1 MIDKAHMRALLENME
16 RAAEEVLQHDAA
28 FFETLYAL
36 KSEIDRDPR
45 VRSAM
50 RVLQAAGQKAFTSFV
65 PRVRIRARRED
76 DVLGLPQRHEAPFA
90 PATQQIRALTEE
102 LRSAASAV
110 IQRSSHR
117 RELDAIINEA
127 VGSSDGFEGIASE
140 IERAG
145 YEVVIC
151 IDFSAYTKV
160 HGADP
165 VVPQLEPTNP
175 AKTVDTPARLPFS
188 NSDLKF
194 LNALG
199 IRVDS

>member
-1 MIDKAHMRALLENME
+1 MIDEAHIRPLLENME
-16 RAAEEVLQHDAA
+16 RVAEQVLQRDAA

-45 VRSAM
+45 VRSAKQ
-50 RVLQAAGQKAFTSFV
+50 VLEACGQRGFASFV
-65 PRVRIRARRED
+65 PRVRIRVRKEN
-76 DVLGLPQRHEAPFA
+76 DVFGLPQPENSEV
-90 PATQQIRALTEE
+90 PATPQRNGLNEE

-127 VGSSDGFEGIASE
+127 VGTSHSFEEIASE

-151 IDFSAYTKV
+151 VDFSAYTRV
-160 HGADP
+160 QGGNAML
-165 VVPQLEPTNP
+165 PQIEKPSPSNSP
-175 AKTVDTPARLPFS
+175 EARPHLPLS
-188 NSDLKF
+188 KSDLKF
-194 LNALG
+194 LSALR